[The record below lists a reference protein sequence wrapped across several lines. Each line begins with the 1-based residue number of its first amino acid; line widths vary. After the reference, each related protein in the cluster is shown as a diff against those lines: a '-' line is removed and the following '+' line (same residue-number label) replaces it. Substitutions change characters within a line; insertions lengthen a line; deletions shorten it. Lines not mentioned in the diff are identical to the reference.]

1 LVVYRHIALRDYNR
15 GGHQMKTIQKRLAII
30 IAALLMGA
38 CAGTPVS
45 LGNRVSGPIPT
56 GQERVITAEACGF
69 QLLLF
74 IPIAVNGRMES
85 AYKSL
90 QEQAA
95 GDFITDVQV
104 QERWTY
110 AFVGTV
116 YCTGLRAKAIRAQSK

>member
-1 LVVYRHIALRDYNR
+1 
-15 GGHQMKTIQKRLAII
+15 MKTIQKRLAII
-30 IAALLMGA
+30 LIASLMGA

-45 LGNRVSGPIPT
+45 LGTRVSGPIPT
-56 GQERVITAEACGF
+56 GQERIITADSCGF

-85 AYKSL
+85 AYSSL

-110 AFVGTV
+110 AFVGTI
-116 YCTGLRAKAIRAQSK
+116 YCTDLRAKAVHSLEQTKQSSELPTT